1 MTENPFK
8 TPIPK
13 PPEKV
18 VCPYCRG
25 QVAVHAGQAGWAVG
39 CPYCGGQ
46 FQVPGTA
53 AGMPMNS
60 HPTYPS
66 TPADYQAFVDKKV
79 LAGVCGIIFGGLGIH
94 KFILGFPGAGTIMMV
109 FWLMGLLTGM
119 CIVVPL
125 VATVA
130 MNIIGLVEGITY
142 LSKSD
147 DEFYRIYSLQRKE
160 WF

>member
-1 MTENPFK
+1 
-8 TPIPK
+8 
-13 PPEKV
+13 
-18 VCPYCRG
+18 
-25 QVAVHAGQAGWAVG
+25 
-39 CPYCGGQ
+39 
-46 FQVPGTA
+46 
-53 AGMPMNS
+53 MNS